1 MNNILVRILLLLLIS
16 PIVSYGQNIE
26 DIGLITIGIGYPANA
41 NKETVDYFDTLSK
54 KVSKTITKKGIVS
67 YNDCQFQ
74 CIPEVN
80 VESIDIAEAGMKD
93 VYLLKGNITITAI
106 DTLSGNIIN
115 TYSDPIKGHSTSKE
129 KAIANAINE
138 ASIKNFNSGIDD
150 LKIKICEYYR
160 KNKEVFINRAQS
172 IANQGN
178 YDEAIA
184 LLLNFP
190 SVILPDYYDCLSI
203 ADCIYNKKLEE
214 QERQRIVAQIERNNA
229 ILTKADNALAASKPE
244 DALVFLMDYEIGI
257 EDLDNEYKRI
267 RQSAQ
272 VCISNE
278 KKLEYERQ
286 ERTYR
291 DARVDKEKDYEL
303 AHKFIDTNQQIEN
316 RKLDIA
322 QERIYV
328 AERIENKKIDAY
340 SSLAR
345 ERTQSEERIETQRIE
360 ILKKIALNAR
370 IKHNKQ

>member
-115 TYSDPIKGHSTSKE
+115 TYSDPIKGHSTSKD

-291 DARVDKEKDYEL
+291 DARADKEKDYEL